1 MCDARIS
8 SEPWRWSPSLASLIQ
23 TEQVRRWQK
32 KCNTRCYQRS
42 STLNLDACHIF
53 SSCFSY
59 SMKSIQCHCV
69 GADMQEDEEREKN
82 PSISCLNSPRLH
94 YQSQWFSAVSAI
106 STLFF
111 SFSYYFIIDVACA
124 GCMCTGCCMRQSHC
138 TPIDR
143 NPTNEKHNRSCTK
156 ISIFF
161 CSCVSSMMMMFDLE
175 IFSFFVWK
183 YHGIQNSRQRRIK
196 IKNHKKSCRY
206 RSHSFCFCL
215 NTMFFMCVSN
225 SESYVC
231 IWFIS
236 IDEPVF
242 RRPTHKIK
250 ILSSFSNKITFYEWI
265 AERNEKHI
273 ALMRQASRCW
283 LVRTL
288 CSCALKLNHFSLFCA
303 FHFSEKNL
311 SFFCAVDTPH
321 WLNGMCSRRLVCAK
335 RMPFSVVSMCIGYRF
350 HRDCPRSIYAW
361 IDDNDDGAH
370 DDDKHFPKKKKK
382 KNLCSDRWC
391 VFLLFIFLN
400 FCQPNVSH
408 TRIRI
413 LCLPDLSLFLTYSPS
428 ISPFLLLRFH
438 SSENYGVTAW
448 HN

>member
-1 MCDARIS
+1 MLSALIYAESWCVPHIQFMLFIFDEIHTVPLCRSRYARG
-8 SEPWRWSPSLASLIQ
+8 WRKG
-23 TEQVRRWQK
+23 K
-32 KCNTRCYQRS
+32 K
-42 STLNLDACHIF
+42 
-53 SSCFSY
+53 
-59 SMKSIQCHCV
+59 
-69 GADMQEDEEREKN
+69 

-196 IKNHKKSCRY
+196 IKNQKKSCRY

-311 SFFCAVDTPH
+311 SIFCAVDTPH

-370 DDDKHFPKKKKK
+370 DDDKHFPKKKKEK
-382 KNLCSDRWC
+382 KSLLWSVMC
-391 VFLLFIFLN
+391 VFVVYILEFLSTERLPYPYTNPLSTRSITLSHLLTIHLSFSAPSFPFVGELW
-400 FCQPNVSH
+400 CY
-408 TRIRI
+408 
-413 LCLPDLSLFLTYSPS
+413 CL
-428 ISPFLLLRFH
+428 
-438 SSENYGVTAW
+438 A
-448 HN
+448 